1 MGERYDRAYFDHW
14 YRTQGFDSPT
24 RLRRKVA
31 FAIAAVEYLTD
42 RPLRSVLD
50 VGCGEGA
57 WQPVLAKQRPRARY
71 LGVDSSRYAV
81 ERYGRHRHLRSG
93 SFGALAEVVP
103 TEEGPFDLIVC
114 IDVLGYV
121 PDGQIAPGLRAIAQR
136 LGGLLLMEVFTA
148 GDDFEGDVED
158 YRRRLPGR
166 YERWLADAGLVRVGP
181 NLFAG
186 QAVRSTLS
194 ALEGPIAP

>member
-1 MGERYDRAYFDHW
+1 MDEHYDRAYFDHW
-14 YRTQGFDSPT
+14 YRSQGFDSPA

-31 FAIAAVEYLTD
+31 MAVAAVEYLTD

-57 WQPVLAKQRPRARY
+57 WQPALAKLRPRARY
-71 LGVDSSRYAV
+71 LGIDPSRYAI

-93 SFGALAEVVP
+93 TFGELAKAVP
-103 TEEGPFDLIVC
+103 LAEGPFDLVVC

-121 PDGQIAPGLRAIAQR
+121 PDAQIAPGLRALAAR
-136 LGGLLLMEVFTA
+136 LDGLALMEVFTST
-148 GDDFEGDVED
+148 DDFEGDLARYQRRAPHR
-158 YRRRLPGR
+158 YRR
-166 YERWLADAGLVRVGP
+166 WLSEAGLARVGP

-186 QAVRSTLS
+186 AALVGSLSTFES
-194 ALEGPIAP
+194 PIES